1 MLSPE
6 LGAHLAD
13 PGVQLELAGPG
24 PVIPFHHVVQ
34 PPREHEGGSTSGV
47 STVNSALVRFWL

>member
-13 PGVQLELAGPG
+13 PGIQLELAGPG
-24 PVIPFHHVVQ
+24 PAVPFHHVQ
-34 PPREHEGGSTSGV
+34 PHREHEGGSTSGV